1 MASEIGKKDQPV
13 PPMDTGVR
21 RRGLLRFG
29 TVMAA
34 FTGASTVAAL
44 GASSA
49 QAAPGDKYVPMAEK
63 GAPSGVAALDG
74 VAKIPP
80 SQLPDLSATYAPAA
94 GSPSYAPRLA
104 RSAAKTANYTA
115 AANEHVLCN
124 AAQGP
129 FTVTLPSNPAD
140 KTLVS
145 VEKIDSANVVLVQ
158 TCSGDVLYQVGSGAS
173 TMGLLIANQAQ
184 SLQFDS
190 ATRVWRPLNNHL
202 PVEGLDAR
210 YARLSAGPKKSARVC
225 ATSNVTISAPGAAVD
240 SITLNTGDR
249 VLLVGQ
255 TTASENG
262 VYVYASAGTPMTRA
276 TDVSQ
281 PADISGAIV
290 YVNEGWLQG
299 GHGWRNTN
307 YPTMT
312 VGTTTQTWVE
322 FYSAPIPGQIGTPV
336 AYKPGNY
343 YWCSSTGATA
353 AVTAAADRPTASPF
367 SVSSP
372 LIITAMTAEVR
383 TIGDAACVF
392 RIGIWKDNGYGQ
404 PGTLVYDGGTVPA
417 GTTTGV
423 KVIAVPDGLT
433 VTLPPGLYWAGGVA
447 QGVTSVAPIMG
458 GVAPGSVIMP
468 FPLGTASPGTTQAV
482 GGFNAAH
489 QSGALV
495 DFAVNAVSGS
505 VVRVGFLVPA

>member
-1 MASEIGKKDQPV
+1 
-13 PPMDTGVR
+13 MDG
-21 RRGLLRFG
+21 
-29 TVMAA
+29 
-34 FTGASTVAAL
+34 
-44 GASSA
+44 SA
-49 QAAPGDKYVPMAEK
+49 KV
-63 GAPSGVAALDG
+63 
-74 VAKIPP
+74 PP

-104 RSAAKTANYTA
+104 RSAAKTTNYTA

-124 AAQGP
+124 AVTGP
-129 FTVTLPSNPAD
+129 ITVTLPTNPAD

-145 VEKIDSANVVLVQ
+145 VEKIDSANVVLIQ
-158 TCSGDVLYQVGSGAS
+158 TGSGDVLYQVGSRAS
-173 TMGLLIANQAQ
+173 TMGLMIANQAQ
-184 SLQFDS
+184 NLQFDS
-190 ATRVWRPLNNHL
+190 ATRVWRPLNNYL

-210 YARLSAGPKKSARVC
+210 YAPLSAGPKKSARVC
-225 ATSNVTISAPGAAVD
+225 ATSNVTISVPGGAID
-240 SITLNTGDR
+240 TITLNNGDR

-255 TTASENG
+255 TNANENG
-262 VYVYASAGTPMTRA
+262 VYVYATASTPMNRA

-281 PADISGAIV
+281 PTDISGAIV

-312 VGTTTQTWVE
+312 VGITSQTWVE
-322 FYSAPIPGQIGTPV
+322 FYCAPIPGQISKPV

-353 AVTAAADRPTASPF
+353 PVTATADRPTASPF

-372 LIITAMTAEVR
+372 LIITAMIAEVR

-392 RIGIWKDNGYGQ
+392 RIGVWKDNGYGQ
-404 PGTLVYDGGTVPA
+404 PGGLVYDGGNVPA
-417 GTTTGV
+417 GATTGV
-423 KVIAVPDGLT
+423 KVIAVPGGLT

-468 FPLGTASPGTTQAV
+468 FPLGTASPGAMQAV
-482 GGFNAAH
+482 GGFNGAA
-489 QSGALV
+489 QSGPLR